1 MWRVEKRVFYCTF
14 LTRILFLSVIVC
26 ASAQRASR
34 RGVWCLLRHR
44 VNISESITAF
54 LSIAS
59 VGLSLISIYR
69 MLKLIEWEPQV
80 KAEMEEE
87 ILYCNNIRG
96 ERKDFSCFNSEIKKK
111 QKQLHIDWREASR
124 MMMMRVFH
132 AATVTFFLFSIY
144 TVVSYNIVGIRVE
157 D

>member
-80 KAEMEEE
+80 KAEMEDE
-87 ILYCNNIRG
+87 ILDYNNIRG
-96 ERKDFSCFNSEIKKK
+96 ERKDFSCFNSEIKKQK
-111 QKQLHIDWREASR
+111 QKQLHIDWREAVGWWWC
-124 MMMMRVFH
+124 VFSMPPPSL
-132 AATVTFFLFSIY
+132 FFIFDLYRSIL
-144 TVVSYNIVGIRVE
+144 
-157 D
+157 